1 MFQITN
7 TPNTQITNSFYEDVK
22 KTYPEITDIKD
33 LSSEKYIVCI
43 IRALRCHS
51 AENKDYTELLT
62 KYENHHY
69 SALYTDNTKTKIELD
84 DEVYHYNLYTRLY
97 YYYPQKDQEEI
108 KLIFNSITSGKQD
121 NYNDLLT
128 YMRDLKVKTYD
139 DLRFIEELE
148 HKNNTNSLGDIS
160 NDEKDFTQKQITSL
174 LAERKTMGTKELANL
189 YKVSEH
195 KIREFHRYN
204 IGKYLDIFIEPI
216 LKKKFFDLYYKYLKM
231 GIVVEPKKFEIDLM
245 FELNLD
251 NNIYENEDLV
261 ANWSWKNFC
270 YDPFVKVYVD
280 DYFLLYD
287 KPKKYMRYL
296 IDKILPALIELKI
309 PLFKLE
315 NLGVS
320 EIDTFIS
327 ILESVAEV
335 DKILDFSVF
344 IR

>member
-7 TPNTQITNSFYEDVK
+7 TPNALITNNFYEDIK
-22 KTYPEITDIKD
+22 KTYTEISDIKE

-43 IRALRCHS
+43 IRALRCYS
-51 AENKDYTELLT
+51 IENKEYTELLT
-62 KYENHHY
+62 KYENLYY
-69 SALYTDNTKTKIELD
+69 SILYTDNTKTKAGLD
-84 DEVYHYNLYTRLY
+84 DKLYYYNLYTRLY
-97 YYYPQKDQEEI
+97 YNEKIDREELDTI
-108 KLIFNSITSGKQD
+108 HESVRSEKQD
-121 NYNDLLT
+121 NYNDLLS
-128 YMRDLKVKTYD
+128 YMRDLKVKIYD

-148 HKNNTNSLGDIS
+148 SKNNTNSLGDIS
-160 NDEKDFTQKQITSL
+160 NDEKDFTQEQITSL
-174 LAERKTMGTKELANL
+174 LAERKTMVTKDLANL

-204 IGKYLDIFIEPI
+204 IGKYLDIFIESI
-216 LKKKFFDLYYKYLKM
+216 LKKKFFDLHYKYLKI
-231 GIVVEPKKFEIDLM
+231 GVVVEPQKFEIDLM

-261 ANWSWKNFC
+261 ANCC
-270 YDPFVKVYVD
+270 YDPFVKVYID
-280 DYFLLYD
+280 DYFQLYD

-320 EIDTFIS
+320 EIDTFVS